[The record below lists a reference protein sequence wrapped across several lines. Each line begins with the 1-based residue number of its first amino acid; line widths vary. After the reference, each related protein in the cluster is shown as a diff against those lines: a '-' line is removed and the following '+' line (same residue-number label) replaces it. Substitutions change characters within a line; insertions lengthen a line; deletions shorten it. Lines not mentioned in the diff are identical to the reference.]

1 MKYEMKMAYGVYQK
15 IEVISSE
22 TGETIE
28 WQCEEE
34 NYDTLKEAQ
43 ARAEELRQNIGEEV
57 CEWGDG
63 DYGVLREVS
72 CDDEPRG
79 IQVLA
84 N

>member
-1 MKYEMKMAYGVYQK
+1 MKYEMKTVYGVYQK

-22 TGETIE
+22 TGETIDYN
-28 WQCEEE
+28 CEEE
-34 NYDTLKEAQ
+34 YYDTLKEAQ
-43 ARAEELRQNIGEEV
+43 ARAEELRKNIGEEV

-79 IQVLA
+79 IQLLTD
-84 N
+84 